1 MNNMDI
7 RLPIGLLFTILG
19 ALLAG
24 WGLVSD
30 DAIYARSLG
39 HNVNLSWGLVVL
51 AFGAVFLFF
60 GRRGTSG
67 VRPAET
73 DPEGREIERIEHL
86 TGLER
91 EGPPRG
97 H

>member
-1 MNNMDI
+1 MSNMDI
-7 RLPIGLLFTILG
+7 RLPIGLLFTLLG
-19 ALLAG
+19 VILAG

-39 HNVNLSWGLVVL
+39 HNVNLTWGLVIL
-51 AFGAVFLFF
+51 AFGALFLFF
-60 GRRGTSG
+60 GRRGTSA
-67 VRPAET
+67 VHPAET
-73 DPEGREIERIEHL
+73 TPEGMATEAREHQ

>member
-1 MNNMDI
+1 MNMDI

-19 ALLAG
+19 VLLAG
-24 WGLVSD
+24 YGLLGD

-51 AFGAVFLFF
+51 AFGAAFLFF
-60 GRRGTSG
+60 GRRGTSTA
-67 VRPAET
+67 RPAET
-73 DPEGREIERIEHL
+73 TPEGVATEAREHA